1 MLLFKRSH
9 NFPSP
14 LAVLYSIC
22 LLALSFHLAA
32 AEPTR
37 KTFETPEDAAKSL
50 VDAAKA
56 NDENELIS
64 ILGPSLKEWIESG
77 DPVADRE
84 AREKFV
90 ADYGQKEEIDTS
102 EPGKATLVIGEDD
115 FPFPIPLVKTDN
127 KWSFDPEQG
136 KQEIIDRRVGKNEL
150 DTIETLLA
158 IADAQNDYAELNPL
172 GRGAPEYAR
181 RFISS
186 PEKHDGLY
194 WPSSGSEAQ
203 SPLGTLV
210 ADAATAGYRPTTEGG
225 ESSKNPYHGYYF
237 RILTAQGPHA
247 PGGAYS
253 YIVNGRMIGGFA
265 VIAWPA
271 KYGASGYK
279 TFMINQDQTVYEAD
293 LGSDTAAEVQEIR
306 TFDPDQ
312 DWKKVDTN

>member
-1 MLLFKRSH
+1 MATFNWLHKSRLF
-9 NFPSP
+9 
-14 LAVLYSIC
+14 LTVLSSSC
-22 LLALSFHLAA
+22 LLALSFQLVA
-32 AEPTR
+32 AEPAR
-37 KTFETPEDAAKSL
+37 KTFATPEEAAKSL

-56 NDENELIS
+56 NEEKELIS
-64 ILGPSLKEWIESG
+64 ILGPSLKAWIESG

-90 ADYGQKEEIDTS
+90 ADYGQKEKIDTS
-102 EPGKATLVIGEDD
+102 QPGKATLLIGEDD
-115 FPFPIPLVKTDN
+115 FPFPIPLVKVED
-127 KWSFDPEQG
+127 KWSFDPAQG

-172 GRGAPEYAR
+172 GKGAPEFAR

-186 PEKHDGLY
+186 SKKHDGLY
-194 WPSSGSEAQ
+194 WPSSGSEQQ
-203 SPLGTLV
+203 SPLGSLV
-210 ADAATAGYRPTTEGG
+210 AEAATAGYKPTTEGG

-237 RILTAQGPHA
+237 RMLTAQGAHA
-247 PGGAYS
+247 AGGAYS
-253 YIVNGRMIGGFA
+253 YVVKGRMIGGFA

-293 LGSDTAAEVQEIR
+293 LGPDTVAKVQRIR
-306 TFDPDQ
+306 TFDPDE
-312 DWKKVDTN
+312 DWKKIDTN